1 MEHLPAN
8 STHANVML
16 YILVETA
23 QANQLNVYE
32 YFELLL
38 TEIPKHMNDTSLT
51 FFLGHLLF
59 RKPVQADLRN
69 LNFSMYKKY
78 IKISL
83 HPAGM
88 QGFAL

>member
-8 STHANVML
+8 SAHANVML

-38 TEIPKHMNDTSLT
+38 TEIPEHTNDTSLD
-51 FFLGHLLF
+51 FIDDCFLQRQNVGYC
-59 RKPVQADLRN
+59 KM
-69 LNFSMYKKY
+69 SCM
-78 IKISL
+78 
-83 HPAGM
+83 
-88 QGFAL
+88 